1 MNAILTLFTGVCVGL
16 GVLILRSST
25 RATPPDT
32 ASWYGS
38 LRKFSVP
45 RRVAQAED
53 RDVVEAVA
61 VWTEQLRDTI
71 SASTGLEQAIIA
83 TQDHAP
89 PILRPHV
96 QRLVAGIRYGS
107 TEDALRLFAD
117 DVSHP
122 TCDFVVAA
130 LITATQHQARDVS
143 QLLTHLSECARE
155 ECKFYLRMWVSR
167 ARTRTATR
175 LIAGVVVAFV
185 AGLALLDPDYLSPFL
200 SVEGVGFLCISGACF
215 ALALVMLQR
224 LSKITMPA
232 RFLSPR
238 SHVVNP

>member
-1 MNAILTLFTGVCVGL
+1 MNALLTLIAGVCVGV
-16 GVLILRSST
+16 GVLVLRGATTRGPKVILPVQKLTSRKRPVSS
-25 RATPPDT
+25 P
-32 ASWYGS
+32 
-38 LRKFSVP
+38 
-45 RRVAQAED
+45 ED

-61 VWTEQLRDTI
+61 IWTEQLRDTI
-71 SASTGLEQAIIA
+71 SASTGLEHAIVA

-107 TEDALRLFAD
+107 TETALRVFAD
-117 DVSHP
+117 DVAHP

-130 LITATQHQARDVS
+130 LIIATQHQARDVA

-155 ECKFYLRMWVSR
+155 ECRFYLRMWVSR

-175 LIAGVVVAFV
+175 LISGVVVVFV
-185 AGLALLDPDYLSPFL
+185 VGLALLDPGYLAPFL
-200 SVEGVGFLCISGACF
+200 SLEGLGFLCLSITCF
-215 ALALVMLQR
+215 AVALTMLQR
-224 LSKITMPA
+224 LSHIAMPS

-238 SHVVNP
+238 IQIATS